1 MTFAEVMEKINV
13 SLTEPFTEGEVLK
26 QLQFMSDENMSIWWQ
41 PENDSVLFF

>member
-1 MTFAEVMEKINV
+1 MEKINDAAA
-13 SLTEPFTEGEVLK
+13 EPFSEAEVLK

>member
-1 MTFAEVMEKINV
+1 MEKINDDV
-13 SLTEPFTEGEVLK
+13 AEPFSEAEVLK